1 MALFLKQAKFKNG
14 KIYLSIVDGYWK
26 DGKVK
31 QKVYQKLGYLDD
43 LKKQYSDPI
52 AYYKSYVEELKK
64 EFMTKITT
72 TFDTTKDNDFDDDTF
87 NIGYTYLKKIFQEL
101 NISNILK
108 NKQYS
113 TDIEYSLPKACELL
127 TYSRILN
134 PGSIKYTYEHKNDF
148 FEPFDLSLDD
158 LYRSLKP
165 LLNCKEDIF
174 KTIWENTKD
183 TYNRDASTSYYDCT
197 NYYFEIEYDD
207 EDTLNDKG
215 EIIKKGLRKRGPE
228 KNHRPDPIVEMGLLL
243 DKQGFPISY
252 NLFSGNTSEKETL
265 VPEIDNIKR
274 RHNINKVIVVADRGL
289 NCSDNM
295 IKLAGIDLDKENR
308 DGYIYGQSVR
318 GADQEFKNWILSDN
332 YKTDKIIDDEGN
344 EIIFKHKSRIY
355 PKKMYITRDDKGL
368 TKSGNKKKQTILV
381 DQKQMV
387 YYSQKY
393 ADIQKRDRQMVI
405 EKAKDLIKNPGAYT
419 KATSYGAAGYINN
432 IKFDKETG
440 VVSNGTELTLNE
452 EKINEDAKYDGYY
465 SIVTSEE
472 KLSDLELRNIY
483 RGLAKIEETFKITK
497 SEFNARPINVRLED
511 HIDAHFLICFISL
524 VIIRILQN
532 KSNEKYSIKNLLE
545 KMKNFKCTHETG
557 NLYKFIGY
565 KPEIQYLNRKFELN
579 MDKKYDTRENIKKF
593 LKDKIYL
600 VSMLHYLLP
609 HYHQLFYIFHYLLT
623 SIHHSIFQLILNLFH
638 YQNHHNL

>member
-1 MALFLKQAKFKNG
+1 MSLFLKQAKFKSG

-31 QKVYQKLGYLDD
+31 QKVYQKLGYLED
-43 LKKQYSDPI
+43 LKKQFDDPI
-52 AYYKSYVEELKK
+52 VHYKNYVNELKK
-64 EFMTKITT
+64 EFETKITT
-72 TFDTTKDNDFDDDTF
+72 TFDLNKDNDFEDDTF
-87 NIGYTYLKKIFQEL
+87 NIGYAYLKKLFQDL
-101 NISNILK
+101 DISSVLK

-113 TDIEYSLPKACELL
+113 TNIEYSLSKACELL
-127 TYSRILN
+127 TYSRILA
-134 PGSIKYTYEHKNDF
+134 PGSIKYTYEHKNQF

-158 LYRSLKP
+158 LYRCLNP
-165 LLNCKEDIF
+165 LLDCKEDIF

-183 TYNRDASTSYYDCT
+183 KYNRDASTSYYDCT

-207 EDTLNDKG
+207 EDIKNDNG
-215 EIIKKGLRKRGPE
+215 DIIKKGIRKRGPE
-228 KNHRPDPIVEMGLLL
+228 KNHRPDPIVEMGLLI

-252 NLFSGNTSEKETL
+252 NLFPGNTSEKETL
-265 VPEIDNIKR
+265 IPEIHNIKR
-274 RHNINKVIVVADRGL
+274 RHNIDKVIVVADRGL
-289 NCSDNM
+289 NCSENM
-295 IKLAGIDLDKENR
+295 YKLSGLDLDKKNR

-318 GADQEFKNWILSDN
+318 GADSEFKEWILKDD
-332 YKTDKIIDDEGN
+332 YKIDKITDEDGN

-355 PKKMYITRDDKGL
+355 PKKMYVIREDKGL
-368 TKSGNKKKQTILV
+368 TKSGNVKKQTITV

-393 ADIQKRDRQMVI
+393 ADKQKRDRQMVI
-405 EKAKDLIKNPGAYT
+405 EKAKDLIKNPSAYT

-440 VVSNGTELTLNE
+440 TISNASELSLNE
-452 EKINEDAKYDGYY
+452 EKIKEDAKYDGYY

-472 KLSDLELRNIY
+472 NLSDLELRNVY
-483 RGLAKIEETFKITK
+483 KGLAKIEETFKITK

-524 VIIRILQN
+524 VIIRLLQYDINN
-532 KSNEKYSIKNLLE
+532 KYTIKNILE

-565 KPEIQYLNRKFELN
+565 KSEIQYLKRKLELN
-579 MDKKYDTRENIKKF
+579 IDKKYDTRENIKKI
-593 LKDKIYL
+593 LKY
-600 VSMLHYLLP
+600 
-609 HYHQLFYIFHYLLT
+609 
-623 SIHHSIFQLILNLFH
+623 
-638 YQNHHNL
+638 

>member
-1 MALFLKQAKFKNG
+1 MSLFLKQSKFKNG
-14 KIYLSIVDGYWK
+14 KTYLSIVDGYRS

-31 QKVYQKLGYLDD
+31 QKVYKKIGYLDD
-43 LKKQYSDPI
+43 LKKQFENPVE
-52 AYYKSYVEELKK
+52 YYKNYVENLKK
-64 EFMTKITT
+64 EQITKITT
-72 TFDTTKDNDFDDDTF
+72 TFDITKDNDFGDDTF
-87 NIGYTYLKKIFQEL
+87 NIGYAYLKSIFRDL
-101 NISNILK
+101 NITDVLK

-113 TDIEYSLPKACELL
+113 TNIEYSLSKACELL
-127 TYSRILN
+127 TYSRILD
-134 PGSIKYTYEHKNDF
+134 PGSIKYTYEHKNQF
-148 FEPFDLSLDD
+148 FEPFDLSIDD

-165 LLNCKEDIF
+165 MLDCKEEIF

-183 TYNRDASTSYYDCT
+183 KYNRDASTSYYDCT

-207 EDTLNDKG
+207 KDIKDENG
-215 EIIKKGLRKRGPE
+215 EIIKKGIRKRGPE

-252 NLFSGNTSEKETL
+252 NLFPGSTPEKETL
-265 VPEIDNIKR
+265 VPEIKKIKR
-274 RHNINKVIVVADRGL
+274 RHNIDKIIVVADRGL

-295 IKLAGIDLDKENR
+295 IKTAGIDLDKKNR
-308 DGYIYGQSVR
+308 DGYVYGQSVR
-318 GADQEFKNWILSDN
+318 GADQEFKEWILKDD
-332 YKTDKIIDDEGN
+332 YIVDKIIDEDGN

-355 PKKMYITRDDKGL
+355 PKKMYITREDKGL
-368 TKSGNKKKQTILV
+368 TKNGNKKKQSITV

-393 ADIQKRDRQMVI
+393 ADKQKRDRQMVI

-419 KATSYGAAGYINN
+419 RATSYGAAGYINN

-440 VVSNGTELTLNE
+440 AVSNSSELSLNTS
-452 EKINEDAKYDGYY
+452 KINEDEKFDGYY

-472 KLSDLELRNIY
+472 HLSDIELRNIY

-497 SEFNARPINVRLED
+497 SEFNVRPINVRLED

-532 KSNEKYSIKNLLE
+532 NTNNKYSIKILLE

-565 KPEIQYLNRKFELN
+565 KPEIQYLNRKIGLN
-579 MDKKYDTRENIKKF
+579 MDKKYDTRENIKKL
-593 LKDKIYL
+593 LKY
-600 VSMLHYLLP
+600 
-609 HYHQLFYIFHYLLT
+609 
-623 SIHHSIFQLILNLFH
+623 
-638 YQNHHNL
+638 

>member
-1 MALFLKQAKFKNG
+1 MSLFLKQSKFKNG
-14 KIYLSIVDGYWK
+14 KTYLSIVDGYRS

-31 QKVYQKLGYLDD
+31 QKVYQKIGYLDD
-43 LKKQYSDPI
+43 LEKQFENPVE
-52 AYYKSYVEELKK
+52 YYKNYVENLKK
-64 EFMTKITT
+64 EQITKITT
-72 TFDTTKDNDFDDDTF
+72 TFDITKDNDFGDDTF
-87 NIGYTYLKKIFQEL
+87 NIGYAYLKSIFRDL
-101 NISNILK
+101 NITDVLK

-113 TDIEYSLPKACELL
+113 TNIEYSLSKACELF
-127 TYSRILN
+127 TYSRILD
-134 PGSIKYTYEHKNDF
+134 PGSIKYTYEHKNLF
-148 FEPFDLSLDD
+148 FEPFDLSIDD

-165 LLNCKEDIF
+165 MLDCKEDIF

-183 TYNRDASTSYYDCT
+183 KYNRDASTSYYDCT

-207 EDTLNDKG
+207 PDTIDDDGN
-215 EIIKKGLRKRGPE
+215 IAKKGLRKRGPE

-252 NLFSGNTSEKETL
+252 NLFPGNTSEKETL
-265 VPEIDNIKR
+265 VPEIKKIKR
-274 RHNINKVIVVADRGL
+274 RHNIDKVIVVADRGL

-295 IKLAGIDLDKENR
+295 IKTAGNDLDKKNR
-308 DGYIYGQSVR
+308 DGYVYGQSVR
-318 GADQEFKNWILSDN
+318 GADQEFKEWILKDD
-332 YKTDKIIDDEGN
+332 YIIDKIIDDDGN
-344 EIIFKHKSRIY
+344 EVIFKHKSRVY
-355 PKKMYITRDDKGL
+355 PKKMYITREDKGL
-368 TKSGNKKKQTILV
+368 TKNGNKKKQSIIV

-393 ADIQKRDRQMVI
+393 ADKQKRDRQMVI

-419 KATSYGAAGYINN
+419 RATSYGAAGYINN

-440 VVSNGTELTLNE
+440 AVSDGSELSLNQ
-452 EKINEDAKYDGYY
+452 EKIDEDAKFDGYY

-472 KLSDLELRNIY
+472 HLSDLELRNIY

-532 KSNEKYSIKNLLE
+532 NTNNKYSIKILLE

-565 KPEIQYLNRKFELN
+565 KPEIQYLNRKIGLN
-579 MDKKYDTRENIKKF
+579 MGKKYDTRENIKKI
-593 LKDKIYL
+593 LKY
-600 VSMLHYLLP
+600 
-609 HYHQLFYIFHYLLT
+609 
-623 SIHHSIFQLILNLFH
+623 
-638 YQNHHNL
+638 

>member
-1 MALFLKQAKFKNG
+1 MSLFLKTAKYKNG
-14 KIYLSIVDGYWK
+14 KTYLSIVDGYRV

-31 QKVYQKLGYLDD
+31 QKVYKKIGYLEDLEKQFDD
-43 LKKQYSDPI
+43 PISHFKKEVEILKKQFIS
-52 AYYKSYVEELKK
+52 
-64 EFMTKITT
+64 KITT
-72 TFDTTKDNDFDDDTF
+72 TFDINQDNTFEDDTF
-87 NIGYTYLKKIFQEL
+87 NIGYAYLKTIFKEL
-101 NISNILK
+101 DINSVLK

-113 TDIEYSLPKACELL
+113 SNIKYSLSRACELL
-127 TYSRILN
+127 TYSRILD
-134 PGSIKYTYEHKNDF
+134 PGSIKYTYEHKNQF

-158 LYRSLKP
+158 LYRCLNP
-165 LLNCKEDIF
+165 LLDCKEDIF
-174 KTIWENTKD
+174 KTIWKNTKEE
-183 TYNRDASTSYYDCT
+183 YHRDASTSYYDCT

-207 EDTLNDKG
+207 EDIKNEDG

-265 VPEIDNIKR
+265 IPEIHNIKR
-274 RHNINKVIVVADRGL
+274 RHNIDKVIVVADRGL

-295 IKLAGIDLDKENR
+295 IKMAGIDLDKENR
-308 DGYIYGQSVR
+308 DGYVYGQSVR
-318 GADQEFKNWILSDN
+318 GADQEFKNWILSGD
-332 YKTDKIIDDEGN
+332 YKIDKIIDDEGN

-368 TKSGNKKKQTILV
+368 TKSGNKKKQSITV

-393 ADIQKRDRQMVI
+393 ADKQKRDRQMVI

-419 KATSYGAAGYINN
+419 RATSYGAAGYINN

-440 VVSNGTELTLNE
+440 VVSNGSELSLNI
-452 EKINEDAKYDGYY
+452 EKITEDEKLDGYY

-472 KLSDLELRNIY
+472 NLSDLELRNIY
-483 RGLAKIEETFKITK
+483 KGLSKIEETFKITK

-511 HIDAHFLICFISL
+511 HIEAHFLICFIAL
-524 VIIRILQN
+524 VIIRILQDKINN
-532 KSNEKYSIKNLLE
+532 KYTIKNLLE
-545 KMKNFKCTHETG
+545 NMKNFKCTHETG

-565 KPEIQYLNRKFELN
+565 KPEIQYLNRKFGLN
-579 MDKKYDTRENIKKF
+579 MDKKYDTRENIKKI
-593 LKDKIYL
+593 LKY
-600 VSMLHYLLP
+600 
-609 HYHQLFYIFHYLLT
+609 
-623 SIHHSIFQLILNLFH
+623 
-638 YQNHHNL
+638 

>member
-1 MALFLKQAKFKNG
+1 MSLFLKTAKYKNG
-14 KIYLSIVDGYWK
+14 KTYLSIVDGYRV

-31 QKVYQKLGYLDD
+31 QKVYKKIGYLEDLEKQFDD
-43 LKKQYSDPI
+43 PISHFKKEVEILKKQFIS
-52 AYYKSYVEELKK
+52 
-64 EFMTKITT
+64 KIIT
-72 TFDTTKDNDFDDDTF
+72 TFDINQDNTFEDDTF
-87 NIGYTYLKKIFQEL
+87 NIGYAYLKTIFKEL
-101 NISNILK
+101 DINSVLK

-113 TDIEYSLPKACELL
+113 SNIKYSLSRACELL
-127 TYSRILN
+127 TYSRILD
-134 PGSIKYTYEHKNDF
+134 PGSIKYTYEHKNQF

-158 LYRSLKP
+158 LYRCLNP
-165 LLNCKEDIF
+165 LLDCKEDIF
-174 KTIWENTKD
+174 KTIWKNTKEE
-183 TYNRDASTSYYDCT
+183 YHRDASTSYYDCT

-207 EDTLNDKG
+207 EDIKNEDG

-265 VPEIDNIKR
+265 IPEIHNIKR
-274 RHNINKVIVVADRGL
+274 RHNIDKVIVVADRGL

-295 IKLAGIDLDKENR
+295 IKMAGIDLDKENR

-318 GADQEFKNWILSDN
+318 GADQEFKNWILSGD
-332 YKTDKIIDDEGN
+332 YKIDKIIDDEGN

-368 TKSGNKKKQTILV
+368 TKSGNKKKQSITV

-393 ADIQKRDRQMVI
+393 ADKQKRDRQMVI

-419 KATSYGAAGYINN
+419 RATSYGAAGYINN

-440 VVSNGTELTLNE
+440 VVSNGSELSLNI
-452 EKINEDAKYDGYY
+452 EKITEDEKLDGYY

-472 KLSDLELRNIY
+472 NLSDLELRNIY
-483 RGLAKIEETFKITK
+483 KGLSKIEETFKITK

-511 HIDAHFLICFISL
+511 HIEAHFLICFIAL
-524 VIIRILQN
+524 VIIRILQDKINN
-532 KSNEKYSIKNLLE
+532 KYTIKNLLE
-545 KMKNFKCTHETG
+545 NMKNFKCTHETG

-565 KPEIQYLNRKFELN
+565 KPEIQYLNRKFGLN
-579 MDKKYDTRENIKKF
+579 MDKKYDTRENIKKI
-593 LKDKIYL
+593 LKY
-600 VSMLHYLLP
+600 
-609 HYHQLFYIFHYLLT
+609 
-623 SIHHSIFQLILNLFH
+623 
-638 YQNHHNL
+638 

>member
-1 MALFLKQAKFKNG
+1 MSLFLKTAKYKNG
-14 KIYLSIVDGYWK
+14 KTYLSIVDGYRV

-31 QKVYQKLGYLDD
+31 QKVYKKIGYLEDLEKQFDD
-43 LKKQYSDPI
+43 PISHFKKEVEILKKQFIS
-52 AYYKSYVEELKK
+52 
-64 EFMTKITT
+64 KITT
-72 TFDTTKDNDFDDDTF
+72 TFDINQDNTFEDDTF
-87 NIGYTYLKKIFQEL
+87 NIGYAYLKTIFKEL
-101 NISNILK
+101 DINSVLK

-113 TDIEYSLPKACELL
+113 SNIKYSLSRACELL
-127 TYSRILN
+127 TYSRILD
-134 PGSIKYTYEHKNDF
+134 PGSIKYTYEHKNQF

-158 LYRSLKP
+158 LYRCLNP
-165 LLNCKEDIF
+165 LLDCKEDIF
-174 KTIWENTKD
+174 KTIWENTKEE
-183 TYNRDASTSYYDCT
+183 YHRDASTSYYDCT

-207 EDTLNDKG
+207 EDIKNEDG

-265 VPEIDNIKR
+265 IPEIHNIKR
-274 RHNINKVIVVADRGL
+274 RHNIDKVIVVADRGL

-295 IKLAGIDLDKENR
+295 IKMAGIDLDKENR

-318 GADQEFKNWILSDN
+318 GADQEFKDWVLSDG
-332 YKTDKIIDDEGN
+332 YITDIIEDDEEN
-344 EIIFKHKSRIY
+344 KIIFKHKSRIY

-368 TKSGNKKKQTILV
+368 TKSGNKKKQSITV

-393 ADIQKRDRQMVI
+393 ADKQKRDRQMVI

-419 KATSYGAAGYINN
+419 RATSYGAAGYINN

-440 VVSNGTELTLNE
+440 VVSNGSELSLNI
-452 EKINEDAKYDGYY
+452 EKITEDEKLDGYY

-472 KLSDLELRNIY
+472 NLSDLELRNIY
-483 RGLAKIEETFKITK
+483 KGLSKIEETFKITK

-511 HIDAHFLICFISL
+511 HIEAHFLICFIAL
-524 VIIRILQN
+524 VIIRILQDKINN
-532 KSNEKYSIKNLLE
+532 KYTIKNLLE
-545 KMKNFKCTHETG
+545 NMKKFKCTHETG

-565 KPEIQYLNRKFELN
+565 KPEIQYLNRKFGLN
-579 MDKKYDTRENIKKF
+579 MDKKYDTRENIKKI
-593 LKDKIYL
+593 LKY
-600 VSMLHYLLP
+600 
-609 HYHQLFYIFHYLLT
+609 
-623 SIHHSIFQLILNLFH
+623 
-638 YQNHHNL
+638 

>member
-1 MALFLKQAKFKNG
+1 MSLFLKTAKYKNG
-14 KIYLSIVDGYWK
+14 KTYLSIVDGYRV

-31 QKVYQKLGYLDD
+31 QKVYKKIGYLEDLEKQFDD
-43 LKKQYSDPI
+43 PISHFKKEVEILKKQFIS
-52 AYYKSYVEELKK
+52 
-64 EFMTKITT
+64 KITT
-72 TFDTTKDNDFDDDTF
+72 TFDINQDNTFEDDTF
-87 NIGYTYLKKIFQEL
+87 NIGYAYLKAIFKEL
-101 NISNILK
+101 DINSVLK

-113 TDIEYSLPKACELL
+113 SNIEYSLSKACELL
-127 TYSRILN
+127 TYSRILD
-134 PGSIKYTYEHKNDF
+134 PGSIKYTYEHKNQF

-158 LYRSLKP
+158 LYRCLNP
-165 LLNCKEDIF
+165 LLDCKEDIF
-174 KTIWENTKD
+174 KTIWKNTKEE
-183 TYNRDASTSYYDCT
+183 YHRDASTSYYDCT

-207 EDTLNDKG
+207 EDIKNEDG

-265 VPEIDNIKR
+265 IPEIHNIKR
-274 RHNINKVIVVADRGL
+274 RHNIDKVIVVADRGL

-295 IKLAGIDLDKENR
+295 IKMAGIDLDKENR
-308 DGYIYGQSVR
+308 DGYVYGQSVR
-318 GADQEFKNWILSDN
+318 GADQEFKNWILSGD
-332 YKTDKIIDDEGN
+332 YKIDKIIDDEGN

-368 TKSGNKKKQTILV
+368 TKSGNKKKQSITV

-393 ADIQKRDRQMVI
+393 ADKQKRDRQMVI

-419 KATSYGAAGYINN
+419 RATSYGAVGYINN

-440 VVSNGTELTLNE
+440 VVSNGSELSLNI
-452 EKINEDAKYDGYY
+452 EKITEDEKLDGYY

-472 KLSDLELRNIY
+472 NLSDLELRNIY
-483 RGLAKIEETFKITK
+483 KGLSKIEETFKITK

-511 HIDAHFLICFISL
+511 HIEAHFLICFIAL
-524 VIIRILQN
+524 VIIRILQDKINN
-532 KSNEKYSIKNLLE
+532 KYTIKNLLE
-545 KMKNFKCTHETG
+545 NMKKFKCTHETG

-565 KPEIQYLNRKFELN
+565 KPEIQYLNRKFGLN
-579 MDKKYDTRENIKKF
+579 MDKKYDTRENIKKI
-593 LKDKIYL
+593 LKY
-600 VSMLHYLLP
+600 
-609 HYHQLFYIFHYLLT
+609 
-623 SIHHSIFQLILNLFH
+623 
-638 YQNHHNL
+638 